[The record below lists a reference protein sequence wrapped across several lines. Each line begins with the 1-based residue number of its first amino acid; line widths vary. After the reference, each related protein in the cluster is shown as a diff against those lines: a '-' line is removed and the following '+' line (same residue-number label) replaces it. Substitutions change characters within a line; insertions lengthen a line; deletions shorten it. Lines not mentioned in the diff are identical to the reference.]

1 MIKDLPPNEKVFF
14 IHYQCDDFSIGRK
27 IHSLSVLVNG
37 KEIQFSL
44 PNEAENIKNYCD
56 KVNELQREGLRSI
69 HWGQSKH
76 HYGEAHIKNRYKE
89 LTGKSISLTYKE
101 DINLSAWLKDRYGE
115 RYIGHSRLDNL
126 ALLNKFNTVDQLKK
140 DSLTYASDRVKLI
153 SKIYFNIQRDT
164 LITQKPQQLQIS
176 KPDEIES
183 NHPKHDPN
191 LWSLKCYNLFK
202 YLWDNYHTSTK
213 RQITN
218 IWFFLNEY
226 DKVNYN
232 LKATKEKYTEFILK
246 NYNIQLKNFDK
257 APQKYQQEY
266 GTMNEHRLN
275 FEDLFFNK

>member
-183 NHPKHDPN
+183 NHPDHNPN
-191 LWSLKCYNLFK
+191 LWSLKCYDLFK
-202 YLWDNYHTSTK
+202 YLWDNYYTSTK

-275 FEDLFFNK
+275 YEDLFLNK

>member
-1 MIKDLPPNEKVFF
+1 MIKDLLPNEKVFF
-14 IHYQCDDFSIGRK
+14 IHYQCDDFRNGRK

-56 KVNELQREGLRSI
+56 KVSELQSEGLRSI

-153 SKIYFNIQRDT
+153 SKIYFNIQRGT
-164 LITQKPQQLQIS
+164 LRTLKPLQLQSS
-176 KPDEIES
+176 KPDEVKKELHTKIFNRNAFLVWEYMFDEFEINKGVKKRTDVKFMYEIMKKESLIHNTVNQKVFLEWITETYNGLIIEKTS
-183 NHPKHDPN
+183 NHSITKIRKDTYSRAI
-191 LWSLKCYNLFK
+191 LLYN
-202 YLWDNYHTSTK
+202 
-213 RQITN
+213 
-218 IWFFLNEY
+218 
-226 DKVNYN
+226 
-232 LKATKEKYTEFILK
+232 
-246 NYNIQLKNFDK
+246 
-257 APQKYQQEY
+257 
-266 GTMNEHRLN
+266 
-275 FEDLFFNK
+275 